1 MGSSSRRVSPGF
13 PGIFMSDHHS
23 YRFESTQSN
32 NVPGFGSGGDGSR
45 AIAPPASAARRASS
59 VVSREADSHTPE
71 PAEQCERLASPLC
84 AAVVHVTE
92 VLSSVARAPVA
103 AARLYRAPA
112 DLRGLA
118 NHTRLSPPVLWND
131 ARSVLP
137 VQWQT
142 VLRTWSRWP
151 ELPGGLF
158 AELAYR
164 PIAYGVHSSN
174 GGDAVVR
181 EAFARETQRARAGGA
196 PLPAAMVVA
205 VLPVDEECWAAVGML
220 RGMGERSEV
229 NATMKLKVL
238 LTSAAAALQRGY
250 EFEMHQA
257 WHGSLFGAMS
267 HAELR
272 ARLDDLSRT
281 EEAVLRELLDG
292 KPTEKEVAQRL
303 HRSHHTIHVHVKN
316 IYRKLGV
323 SSRKELRKTYAN
335 FLPSGESKPHT
346 QHNAAA

>member
-1 MGSSSRRVSPGF
+1 M
-13 PGIFMSDHHS
+13 
-23 YRFESTQSN
+23 
-32 NVPGFGSGGDGSR
+32 
-45 AIAPPASAARRASS
+45 ASS
-59 VVSREADSHTPE
+59 AVSREADSHTLE
-71 PAEQCERLASPLC
+71 PAEQCQRLASPLC

-92 VLSSVARAPVA
+92 VLSSTARSPVA

-112 DLRGLA
+112 DLRGIA

-137 VQWQT
+137 AQWQA

-164 PIAYGVHSSN
+164 NIAYGVHASN
-174 GGDAVVR
+174 GDNAVVCD
-181 EAFARETQRARAGGA
+181 AFARETQRARDGGA
-196 PLPAAMVVA
+196 PLPAAMIVA
-205 VLPVDEECWAAVGML
+205 VLPVAEECWAAVGML

-229 NATMKLKVL
+229 NATVKLKML
-238 LTSAAAALQRGY
+238 LPAAAAALQRGY
-250 EFEMHQA
+250 ETEMYRA
-257 WHGSLFGAMS
+257 GHGSLFGTTS

-272 ARLDDLSRT
+272 TRLDDLSRT
-281 EEAVLRELLDG
+281 EEAVLAELLDG

-316 IYRKLGV
+316 IYRKLG
-323 SSRKELRKTYAN
+323 
-335 FLPSGESKPHT
+335 
-346 QHNAAA
+346 